1 MNLLEQALN
10 TRIDHLASKIP
21 HWITP
26 THNFY
31 DSDTFLDEIE
41 KYTYCDVITLSV
53 FKHFPIPI
61 RRCICTI
68 PNNTTHCLKVKVYS
82 DVHAKLYICY
92 DRKDKHKASFIGSAN
107 AHSGYFRELMYKLPD
122 PDDIYA
128 KDYFDKLWKAN
139 S

>member
-1 MNLLEQALN
+1 MNPLESALN

-21 HWITP
+21 NWIVP
-26 THNFY
+26 SKNFY
-31 DSDTFLDEIE
+31 DSDSFLDAVEA
-41 KYTYCDVITLSV
+41 YAYCDCITLSV
-53 FKHFPIPI
+53 FKHFPIHI

-68 PNNTTHCLKVKVYS
+68 AKDTSHCGEVKVYS

-92 DRKDKHKASFIGSAN
+92 DRKDRHQASFIGSAN

-128 KDYFDKLWKAN
+128 KDYFNKLWKAN